1 MRPLDR
7 TKSRQAVFSPLA
19 ECLYKQKAS
28 FGALAQCQDDPNL
41 LLNFSAM
48 INSNYCAIMSKL
60 EVKNSKLIE
69 QIALTEPDVPYII
82 DKKTRKRES
91 ANEVVYVYSGA
102 VASEEG
108 I

>member
-1 MRPLDR
+1 
-7 TKSRQAVFSPLA
+7 
-19 ECLYKQKAS
+19 
-28 FGALAQCQDDPNL
+28 
-41 LLNFSAM
+41 
-48 INSNYCAIMSKL
+48 MSKL

-91 ANEVVYVYSGA
+91 ANEFFYVYSGA